1 MSIPNVSSVLSGWT
15 QTVGL
20 KTVTTTTVDFVPS
33 QSVSSVNI
41 SAVVQPADQEVLQ
54 ALEIDYSLRYIQVH
68 TTTTLIV
75 GKYITYNS
83 TDYKI
88 IRLLQYGDYG
98 YYEAVCEEVKGGLI

>member
-1 MSIPNVSSVLSGWT
+1 MSLPNLSPILSSWT
-15 QTVGL
+15 QVVGL
-20 KTVTTTTVDFVPS
+20 KTVTTTTVDFVAS

-41 SAVVQPADQEVLQ
+41 DAVVQPAQSEVLQ
-54 ALEIDYSLRYIQVH
+54 ALEIDFSLRYIQIH
-68 TTTTLIV
+68 TVSVLSV

-88 IRLLQYGDYG
+88 IQLLQYGDYG